1 MQRMSESGLRIEPV
15 YDEEQLTNFRPEER
29 LGKPEAYPY
38 TRGVYPT
45 MYTKRPWTMRQYA
58 GFASATESNRRSYA
72 IESMTSDIE
81 DAPWA

>member
-1 MQRMSESGLRIEPV
+1 MSRISESGVPIEGVYGPKDLQNFDPV
-15 YDEEQLTNFRPEER
+15 TE
-29 LGKPEAYPY
+29 LGEPGAYPF

-45 MYTKRPWTMRQYA
+45 MYVKRPWTMRQYA